1 MFTKT
6 ATALAII
13 VGTGS
18 GALTRTMSY
27 TLGIA
32 LLSLLLCFPA
42 RAQKIEVGTGIFCD
56 TQKQVERFVALFDGN
71 AENAIKAVNAEE
83 NDPTACASGMIAF
96 IRGPEITTARTK
108 NGTFH
113 IVRVLVVGDLTEAG
127 FRTTVPTAFFS
138 FERVDERVA

>member
-6 ATALAII
+6 AIALTII
-13 VGTGS
+13 VGAGS
-18 GALTRTMSY
+18 GALTRTM
-27 TLGIA
+27 GIA

-56 TQKQVERFVALFDGN
+56 TQKQVERFVGRVDGN

-83 NDPTACASGMIAF
+83 NDPTACASGTIAF

-113 IVRVLVVGDLTEAG
+113 IVRVLVVGVLTEAG
-127 FRTTVPTAFFS
+127 FRTTVPMAFFS

>member
-1 MFTKT
+1 MMF
-6 ATALAII
+6 
-13 VGTGS
+13 
-18 GALTRTMSY
+18 TRTMSY

-42 RAQKIEVGTGIFCD
+42 RAQKIEVDTGIFCD
-56 TQKQVERFVALFDGN
+56 TQKQVERFVALLDGN
-71 AENAIKAVNAEE
+71 AEKALKAVNAEE
-83 NDPTACASGMIAF
+83 NDPTACVGATIAF

-108 NGTFH
+108 YGTFH
-113 IVRVLVVGDLTEAG
+113 IVRVLVVGILTEAG

>member
-1 MFTKT
+1 MF
-6 ATALAII
+6 
-13 VGTGS
+13 
-18 GALTRTMSY
+18 TRTMSS

-56 TQKQVERFVALFDGN
+56 TQKQVERFVALLDGN
-71 AENAIKAVNAEE
+71 AEKALKAVNAEE
-83 NDPTACASGMIAF
+83 NDATACVGGTIAF

-113 IVRVLVVGDLTEAG
+113 IIRVLVVGVLTEAG
-127 FRTTVPTAFFS
+127 FRAAVPTDFFS
-138 FERVDERVA
+138 FEKVDERIA